1 MATEIV
7 HRSCPTCEA
16 SCGLRCEIDREARV
30 VIRIEGDPDDPRS
43 RGYLCPKAYA
53 MKEVYEDPDRF
64 DITRDTRE
72 TLTFGSGPHY
82 CLGANLALQ
91 ELDCMLEGTLE
102 FLPEGARLIDDELEW
117 ESIGLMRRPVNLP
130 VDFG

>member
-30 VIRIEGDPDDPRS
+30 VIRIEGDPDDLRS

-53 MKEVYEDPDRF
+53 MKEVYEGHHRMFAHFWSERATRSKAVFERSLSAVATAVDEF
-64 DITRDTRE
+64 D
-72 TLTFGSGPHY
+72 
-82 CLGANLALQ
+82 A
-91 ELDCMLEGTLE
+91 
-102 FLPEGARLIDDELEW
+102 
-117 ESIGLMRRPVNLP
+117 
-130 VDFG
+130 